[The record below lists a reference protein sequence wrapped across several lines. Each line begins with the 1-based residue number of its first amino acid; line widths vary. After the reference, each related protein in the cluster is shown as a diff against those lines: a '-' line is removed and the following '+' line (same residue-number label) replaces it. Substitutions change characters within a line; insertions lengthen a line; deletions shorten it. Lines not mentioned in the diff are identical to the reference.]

1 MLPLLGLTWIPGFL
15 LLDNSKFSVVMT
27 YVFCVLN
34 TLQGCAFFVFHCAL
48 NRSVRRLMFQK
59 VESTQFFN
67 RWMPIRLR
75 RSSAVDERG
84 SSSTVTSDSRVI
96 ATIFGKRGSLSFNTA
111 DVASWDLMAGKF
123 TSTVALHRHPHCTP
137 PSTD

>member
-15 LLDNSKFSVVMT
+15 LLDNSRFSVVMT

-34 TLQGCAFFVFHCAL
+34 TLQ
-48 NRSVRRLMFQK
+48 
-59 VESTQFFN
+59 
-67 RWMPIRLR
+67 IRLR

>member
-15 LLDNSKFSVVMT
+15 LLDNSSISVVMT

-34 TLQGCAFFVFHCAL
+34 TLQ
-48 NRSVRRLMFQK
+48 
-59 VESTQFFN
+59 
-67 RWMPIRLR
+67 IRLR
-75 RSSAVDERG
+75 RSSTGDERG

-111 DVASWDLMAGKF
+111 DAAAWDLMAGKF
-123 TSTVALHRHPHCTP
+123 TSTIAMHRHPHHCP
-137 PSTD
+137 PSAD